1 MHLFY
6 TPDIGPDDHYT
17 LTEEESRH
25 CTRVLRLSKGDPVAL
40 TDGKGTLFETVVDSD
55 SHRRTT
61 VRIIRAL
68 PGWGARKYRLHV
80 AVAPTKNLNRFEW
93 FLEKATEIGIDEITP
108 LICDHAERKT
118 LQISRMSRVMIA
130 ALKQSVKTTLPVLNE
145 PVRFS
150 SFLERPAPEMKF
162 IAHFDPANKHL
173 KDNYSRSKNVVV
185 LIGPEGDFSTGELQ
199 QASGAGFTAVNL
211 GSARLRT
218 ETAGVVV
225 CSLINFM
232 NEE

>member
-17 LTEEESRH
+17 LSEEESRH
-25 CTRVLRLSKGDPVAL
+25 CSRVLRLTKGDPVAL
-40 TDGKGTLFETVVDSD
+40 TDGKGRLFETVVDSD
-55 SHRRTT
+55 IHRRTT
-61 VRIIRAL
+61 VRIIRAV
-68 PGWGARKYRLHV
+68 PGWGNRKYRLHV
-80 AVAPTKNLNRFEW
+80 AIAPTKNLNRFEW

-118 LQISRMSRVMIA
+118 LQISRLSKVMIA

-145 PVRFS
+145 PVRFA
-150 SFLERPAPEMKF
+150 SFLERPAPEIKL
-162 IAHFDPANKHL
+162 IAHYDQANEHL
-173 KDNYSRSKNVVV
+173 KDNYTMGKNVVV
-185 LIGPEGDFSTGELQ
+185 LIGPEGDFSNSELQ
-199 QASGAGFTAVNL
+199 LASRAGFTPVNL

-225 CSLINFM
+225 CSMINLM
-232 NEE
+232 NE

>member
-17 LTEEESRH
+17 LCEEESKH
-25 CTRVLRLSKGDPVAL
+25 CTRVLRLKKGDPIHL
-40 TDGKGTLFETVVDSD
+40 TDGKGTLFETMVVSD
-55 SHRRTT
+55 AQKRTT
-61 VRIIRAL
+61 IRIIRSF

-80 AVAPTKNLNRFEW
+80 AIAPTKNLNRFEW

-108 LICDHAERKT
+108 LICEHAERKT
-118 LQISRMSRVMIA
+118 LQNGRLIKVMIA
-130 ALKQSVKTTLPVLNE
+130 ALKQSIKTTLPVLNE

-150 SFLERPAPEMKF
+150 SFLETPAGEMKF
-162 IAHFDPANKHL
+162 IAHYDPVNRHL
-173 KDNYSRSKNVVV
+173 KDNYSRGKNVVV
-185 LIGPEGDFSTGELQ
+185 LIGPEGDFSPGELL
-199 QASGAGFTAVNL
+199 QASKAGFMTVNL

-225 CSLINFM
+225 CSMINLL
-232 NEE
+232 NE